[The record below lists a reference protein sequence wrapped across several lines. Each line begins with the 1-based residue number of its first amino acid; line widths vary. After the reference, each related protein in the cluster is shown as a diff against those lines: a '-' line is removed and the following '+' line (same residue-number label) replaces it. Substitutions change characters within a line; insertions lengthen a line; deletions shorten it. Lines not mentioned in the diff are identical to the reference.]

1 VPRGDFPPPAAAEFK
16 YKGKRER
23 KRNAISAAETF
34 PSALSRASRDWHKSV
49 ALFVDAL
56 TLITRNE
63 TERSRLGLSEIRER
77 VIPRGRRGGKEVEAR
92 RIEPASGTKGDGEAR
107 ECLIRASGTECTEFL
122 LPHSLLLPPCLFS
135 SVLSLPRRGAH
146 GGGEGRPGKRSLAER
161 GERLR
166 TERREER
173 EGERENTAQWVFF
186 WKIKVQRRY
195 RAASR
200 GGGGGGSSC

>member
-1 VPRGDFPPPAAAEFK
+1 LPPPAAAEFK
-16 YKGKRER
+16 YKGKRKR

-63 TERSRLGLSEIRER
+63 TERSRLGLFEIRER

-122 LPHSLLLPPCLFS
+122 LPHSPAFFRPAFPFPFS
-135 SVLSLPRRGAH
+135 PFREGART
-146 GGGEGRPGKRSLAER
+146 GEARAGQAREAW
-161 GERLR
+161 
-166 TERREER
+166 RREENGYGRRDGRRGR
-173 EGERENTAQWVFF
+173 ERERENTAQWVFF

-200 GGGGGGSSC
+200 GGGGSSC